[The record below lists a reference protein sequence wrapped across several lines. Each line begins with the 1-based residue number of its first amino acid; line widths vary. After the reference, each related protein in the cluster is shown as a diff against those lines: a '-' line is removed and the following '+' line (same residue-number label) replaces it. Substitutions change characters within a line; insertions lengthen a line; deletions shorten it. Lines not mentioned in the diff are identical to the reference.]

1 MNTANF
7 TAEAQVADSNNVVLN
22 DNTIA
27 PAEPRHFIYNALVKL
42 ECQRIEWEEGVYRT
56 SNQALYAILSQC
68 LQYGADMPT
77 TEANKARS
85 DALNE
90 FYNRRGYRIKK
101 ETPLMTRIVR
111 AVFGDID
118 RRRIST
124 YSLVLR
130 QAKKEAVSPDAFAN
144 WVEERGGVQEVRLAR
159 SSTFVSP
166 KAKVATAQSS
176 FKQMDKLAMVK
187 TEQLSKLANPDLI
200 GEDCLLVATQE
211 ADGSFTVR
219 ALVTAN
225 SAVNAAFAAIFQA
238 EKVQAQALEKEQ
250 KEAMKA
256 AIETELKADALKEA
270 A

>member
-1 MNTANF
+1 MSKANTQA
-7 TAEAQVADSNNVVLN
+7 AVQVADSNNVVLN
-22 DNTIA
+22 DKAFAAADAKAI
-27 PAEPRHFIYNALVKL
+27 IYNAIVEL
-42 ECQRIEWEEGVYRT
+42 EKQRIEWEEGVYRT

-68 LQYGADMPT
+68 LQYGADLPT
-77 TEANKARS
+77 TEGNKERREAL
-85 DALNE
+85 DA
-90 FYNRRGYRIKK
+90 FYKQRGYRIKK

-130 QAKKEAVSPDAFAN
+130 QAKKENVSPDAFAS

-166 KAKVATAQSS
+166 KAKAETAQSS
-176 FKQMDKLAMVK
+176 FKQMDKLAVVK
-187 TEQLSKLANPDLI
+187 TEELSKLANPDLI
-200 GEDCLLVATQE
+200 GEHCLLVATQE

-225 SAVNAAFAAIFQA
+225 SAVNAAFTAIYQA
-238 EKVQAQALEKEQ
+238 EKAEAERLEKECKQALEE
-250 KEAMKA
+250 
-256 AIETELKADALKEA
+256 ELKQAMMKEA

>member
-1 MNTANF
+1 MTTATL
-7 TAEAQVADSNNVVLN
+7 TADTQIADSNNVVLN
-22 DNTIA
+22 DKAIA
-27 PAEPRHFIYNALVKL
+27 AADAKAIIYNAIVEL
-42 ECQRIEWEEGVYRT
+42 EQQRIEWEEGVYRT

-68 LQYGADMPT
+68 LQYGADLPT
-77 TEANKARS
+77 TEGNKDRREAL
-85 DALNE
+85 DA
-90 FYNRRGYRIKK
+90 FYQHRGYRIKK

-166 KAKVATAQSS
+166 KAKAATAQSS
-176 FKQMDKLAMVK
+176 FKQMNKLAVVK
-187 TEQLSKLANPDLI
+187 TEELSQLANPDFI

-225 SAVNAAFAAIFQA
+225 SAVNAAFTAIYQA
-238 EKVQAQALEKEQ
+238 EKTEAERREKEH
-250 KEAMKA
+250 KA
-256 AIETELKADALKEA
+256 AIEAAVKAELEASKEKLA

>member
-1 MNTANF
+1 MTTANL
-7 TAEAQVADSNNVVLN
+7 TAEAQVADSNNVVQN
-22 DNTIA
+22 DKAFAAANAKDI
-27 PAEPRHFIYNALVKL
+27 IYNALIEL
-42 ECQRIEWEEGVYRT
+42 EQQRIEWEDGVYRT

-68 LQYGADMPT
+68 LQYGADLPT
-77 TEANKARS
+77 TEANKERREAL
-85 DALNE
+85 DA
-90 FYNRRGYRIKK
+90 FYKQRGYRIKK

-130 QAKKEAVSPDAFAN
+130 QAKKEAVSPEAFAN
-144 WVEERGGVQEVRLAR
+144 WVEERGGVQEIRLAR

-166 KAKVATAQSS
+166 KAKAQTAQSS
-176 FKQMDKLAMVK
+176 FKQMDKLAVVK
-187 TEQLSKLANPDLI
+187 TDELSKLANPDLI
-200 GEDCLLVATQE
+200 GEHCLLVATQE

-225 SAVNAAFAAIFQA
+225 SAVNAAFTAIYQA
-238 EKVQAQALEKEQ
+238 EKAEAERLEKERKQALEE
-250 KEAMKA
+250 
-256 AIETELKADALKEA
+256 ELKQAMMKEA

>member
-1 MNTANF
+1 MTTATITAN
-7 TAEAQVADSNNVVLN
+7 AQITDSNNVVQN
-22 DNTIA
+22 DKAFAAADAKAI
-27 PAEPRHFIYNALVKL
+27 IYNAIVEL
-42 ECQRIEWEEGVYRT
+42 EQQRIEWEEGVYRT

-68 LQYGADMPT
+68 LQNGADLPT
-77 TEANKARS
+77 TEANKERREAL
-85 DALNE
+85 DA
-90 FYNRRGYRIKK
+90 FYKQRGYRIKK

-130 QAKKEAVSPDAFAN
+130 QAKKEAVSPDAFAD
-144 WVEERGGVQEVRLAR
+144 WVEECGGIQEIRLAR

-166 KAKVATAQSS
+166 KAKAQTAQSS
-176 FKQMDKLAMVK
+176 FKQMDKLAVVK
-187 TEQLSKLANPDLI
+187 TDELSKLANPDLI
-200 GEDCLLVATQE
+200 GEHCLLVATQE

-225 SAVNAAFAAIFQA
+225 SAVNAAFTAIYQA
-238 EKVQAQALEKEQ
+238 EKAEAERLEKERKQALEE
-250 KEAMKA
+250 
-256 AIETELKADALKEA
+256 ELKQAMMKEA